1 MGDLVGRIAN
11 LRTMGIIQKDEPDA
25 LSAHPKGDWE
35 IIQTAVDSDDLV
47 KPHQASLP
55 ICL

>member
-11 LRTMGIIQKDEPDA
+11 LRMRGIIQKDEPDA
-25 LSAHPKGDWE
+25 LGAPSKGDWE
-35 IIQTAVDSDDLV
+35 IIQTAVDSDGLV
-47 KPHQASLP
+47 KPHQASLL